1 MHVKFWGVRG
11 SIPAP
16 GPGTKAVGGNTS
28 CLQVIGED
36 GTELILDAG
45 SGIRD
50 LTAEDLGHAKRLHI
64 LLTHLHLDHI
74 QGLLFFAPL
83 FDSDA
88 QVTVWGPPGRVPLRR
103 RLARYLS
110 DPLSPIEIGEL
121 PARVNFENVPVDGW
135 RVDGLQVKAALVS
148 HRGPTLGYRISEEG
162 ASLCYIPDH
171 EPALGLELSSAP
183 ANWISGHSL
192 AHDATALIHDAQYT
206 DREYPSRRGWGHSSI
221 SDMVTFAGRTRPGRL
236 LMFHH
241 DPTHD
246 DLSLELLAQ
255 QAGEQ
260 AASLG
265 IDGRIG
271 LAREGQTF
279 EIRCPSS

>member
-1 MHVKFWGVRG
+1 MRVKFWGVRG

-16 GPGTKAVGGNTS
+16 GPDTEAVGGNTS

-36 GTELILDAG
+36 GSELILDAG

-83 FDSDA
+83 FDPEA
-88 QVTVWGPPGRVPLRR
+88 QITVWGPPGRVPLRR

-110 DPLSPIEIGEL
+110 DPLSPIDIGEL
-121 PARVNFENVPVDGW
+121 PARVSFENAPVDGW
-135 RVDGLQVKAALVS
+135 QVGELQLKAALVS
-148 HRGPTLGYRISEEG
+148 HRGPTLGYRITG
-162 ASLCYIPDH
+162 GDASLCYIPDH
-171 EPALGLELSSAP
+171 EPGLGLQLASA
-183 ANWISGHSL
+183 ATNWISGHSL

-206 DREYPSRRGWGHSSI
+206 DQEYPARRGWGHSSI
-221 SDMVTFAGRTRPGRL
+221 SDMVAFAGRTRPGRL

-246 DLSLELLAQ
+246 DRRLELLA
-255 QAGEQ
+255 EE
-260 AASLG
+260 ASERASGLG
-265 IDGRIG
+265 VDSRIR
-271 LAREGQTF
+271 LAREGQAF
-279 EIRCPSS
+279 EI

>member
-1 MHVKFWGVRG
+1 MRVKFWGVRG

-16 GPGTKAVGGNTS
+16 GPDTEAVGGNTS

-50 LTAEDLGHAKRLHI
+50 LTAEDLGHATRLHI

-83 FDSDA
+83 FDPEA
-88 QVTVWGPPGRVPLRR
+88 EITVWGPPGRVPLRR

-121 PARVNFENVPVDGW
+121 PARVSFENVPVDGW
-135 RVDGLQVKAALVS
+135 RIGDLQIKAVLVS
-148 HRGPTLGYRISEEG
+148 HRGPTLGYRITEG
-162 ASLCYIPDH
+162 DASLCYIPDH
-171 EPALGLELSSAP
+171 EPGLGLKLSSAP
-183 ANWISGHSL
+183 GNWISGHSL
-192 AHDATALIHDAQYT
+192 AHDATVLIHDAQYT
-206 DREYPSRRGWGHSSI
+206 DQEYPGRRGWGHSSI
-221 SDMVTFAGRTRPGRL
+221 SDMVAFAGRTRPGRL

-246 DLSLELLAQ
+246 DRNLELL
-255 QAGEQ
+255 EDQ
-260 AASLG
+260 AAEEAARLG
-265 IDGRIG
+265 ADVRVQ
-271 LAREGQTF
+271 LAREGHALKV
-279 EIRCPSS
+279 

>member
-1 MHVKFWGVRG
+1 MRVKFWGVRG

-16 GPGTKAVGGNTS
+16 GPHTEAVGGNTS

-50 LTAEDLGHAKRLHI
+50 LTGADLGHAKRVHI

-83 FDSDA
+83 FDPEA

-135 RVDGLQVKAALVS
+135 RIGELQVKAALVS
-148 HRGPTLGYRISEEG
+148 HRGPTLGYRITEG
-162 ASLCYIPDH
+162 EVSLCYIPDH
-171 EPALGLELSSAP
+171 EPGLGLKLSSAP
-183 ANWISGHSL
+183 ADWISGHSL
-192 AHDATALIHDAQYT
+192 ARRATVLIHDSQYT
-206 DREYPSRRGWGHSSI
+206 DREYPARRGWGHSSI
-221 SDMVTFAGRTRPGRL
+221 SDMVAFAERTRPGRL

-246 DLSLELLAQ
+246 DRTLELLA
-255 QAGEQ
+255 EQ
-260 AASLG
+260 AATQAADLG
-265 IDGRIG
+265 VDGRIR
-271 LAREGQTF
+271 LASEGQAF
-279 EIRCPSS
+279 EV

>member
-1 MHVKFWGVRG
+1 MRVKFWGVRG

-16 GPGTKAVGGNTS
+16 GPNTKSVGGNTS

-36 GTELILDAG
+36 GAELILDAG

-83 FDSDA
+83 FDPEA

-121 PARVNFENVPVDGW
+121 PARVSFENVPVDGW
-135 RVDGLQVKAALVS
+135 RVGELQLKAALVS
-148 HRGPTLGYRISEEG
+148 HRGPTLGYRITEG
-162 ASLCYIPDH
+162 DSSLCYIPDH
-171 EPALGLELSSAP
+171 EPGLGLKLSSAP
-183 ANWISGHSL
+183 ANWISGSSL
-192 AHDATALIHDAQYT
+192 ARDAAVLIHDAQYA
-206 DREYPSRRGWGHSSI
+206 DQEYPVRRGWGHSSI
-221 SDMVTFAGRTRPGRL
+221 SDMVAFAGRTRPGRL

-246 DLSLELLAQ
+246 DRTLGLLA
-255 QAGEQ
+255 EQ
-260 AASLG
+260 AAEQADTLG
-265 IDGRIG
+265 VDGRIS
-271 LAREGQTF
+271 LAREGQAF
-279 EIRCPSS
+279 EV

>member
-1 MHVKFWGVRG
+1 MRVKFWGVRG

-16 GPGTKAVGGNTS
+16 GPNTKAVGGNTS
-28 CLQVIGED
+28 CLQVVGDD
-36 GTELILDAG
+36 GAELILDAG

-64 LLTHLHLDHI
+64 VLTHLHLDHI

-83 FDSDA
+83 FDPEA

-121 PARVNFENVPVDGW
+121 PARVSFENVPVDGW
-135 RVDGLQVKAALVS
+135 RVGELQLKAALVS
-148 HRGPTLGYRISEEG
+148 HRGPTLGYRITEG
-162 ASLCYIPDH
+162 DSSLCYIPDH
-171 EPALGLELSSAP
+171 EPGLGLKLSSAP
-183 ANWISGHSL
+183 ANWISGSSL
-192 AHDATALIHDAQYT
+192 ARDAAVLIHDAQYA
-206 DREYPSRRGWGHSSI
+206 DQEYPARRGWGHSSI
-221 SDMVTFAGRTRPGRL
+221 SDMVAFAGRTNPGRL

-246 DLSLELLAQ
+246 DRTLELLA
-255 QAGEQ
+255 GQ
-260 AASLG
+260 AAERAAGLG
-265 IDGRIG
+265 VDGGIG

-279 EIRCPSS
+279 DV

>member
-1 MHVKFWGVRG
+1 MRVKLWGVRG

-16 GPGTKAVGGNTS
+16 GPGTEAVGGNTS

-45 SGIRD
+45 SGIRVIRP
-50 LTAEDLGHAKRLHI
+50 EDLGHAKRLHI

-83 FDSDA
+83 FDPEA
-88 QVTVWGPPGRVPLRR
+88 QVMVWGPPGRIPLRR

-110 DPLSPIEIGEL
+110 DPLSPIEVGEL
-121 PARVNFENVPVDGW
+121 PARVSFENAPVDGW
-135 RVDGLQVKAALVS
+135 RVGELQLKAALVS
-148 HRGPTLGYRISEEG
+148 HRGPTLGYRITEG
-162 ASLCYIPDH
+162 RSSLCYIPDH
-171 EPALGLELSSAP
+171 EPGLGLELSSAP

-192 AHDATALIHDAQYT
+192 AHDATVLLHDAQYT
-206 DREYPSRRGWGHSSI
+206 DREYPARRGWGHSSI
-221 SDMVTFAGRTRPGRL
+221 SDMVAFAARTRPGRL

-246 DLSLELLAQ
+246 DRTLELLAE
-255 QAGEQ
+255 QASEQ

-265 IDGRIG
+265 VEGSIL
-271 LAREGQTF
+271 LARERETF
-279 EIRCPSS
+279 EV